1 MNPGGWNGFTTLS
14 DFYGKFEDADTRRG
28 MAYDDGTAN
37 PGNHPNVGFFLG
49 QQYDVTSGN
58 PLKSRDNVTPL
69 AFVPEVALIET
80 GTNLELTGIR
90 VNKYPIDYT
99 NDGGGKA
106 DNDYVY
112 YRYSDVLLM
121 KAEALLRTGD
131 AAGALDIVNQ
141 IRDARGASALASLT
155 LDNLLDERG
164 RELYLELVRRQ
175 DLIRFG
181 KFLDPWQLKDK
192 DDPKYL
198 LFTIPN
204 EQLAVNPN
212 LKQNPGY

>member
-1 MNPGGWNGFTTLS
+1 
-14 DFYGKFEDADTRRG
+14 
-28 MAYDDGTAN
+28 
-37 PGNHPNVGFFLG
+37 
-49 QQYDVTSGN
+49 
-58 PLKSRDNVTPL
+58 
-69 AFVPEVALIET
+69 
-80 GTNLELTGIR
+80 
-90 VNKYPIDYT
+90 
-99 NDGGGKA
+99 
-106 DNDYVY
+106 
-112 YRYSDVLLM
+112 M
-121 KAEALLRTGD
+121 KAEALLRTG
-131 AAGALDIVNQ
+131 AAGDALTIVNS
-141 IRDARGASALASLT
+141 IREARGASDLGSLT

-204 EQLAVNPN
+204 EQLAANPN